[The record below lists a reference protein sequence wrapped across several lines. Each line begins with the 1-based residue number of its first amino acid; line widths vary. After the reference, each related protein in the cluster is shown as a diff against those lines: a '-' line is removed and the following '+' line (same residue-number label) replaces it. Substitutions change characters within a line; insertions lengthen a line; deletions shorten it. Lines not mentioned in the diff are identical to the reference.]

1 MLKVQARSLGAVAI
15 LRLDGQIVNGEAEI
29 LHHAVRALSETSE
42 TSVVKLDLASVTT
55 LDAGG
60 LGAMLELREWTKA
73 RGIRFE
79 LMNVTRRI
87 LMLLELTRLD
97 SVFQIG
103 NKVDFFPAV
112 AQGRSTQMVPLAS
125 CA

>member
-1 MLKVQARSLGAVAI
+1 MLKVQARNSGSVAI
-15 LRLDGQIVNGEAEI
+15 LRLDGQIVRSDTEV
-29 LHHAVRALSETSE
+29 LRHAVRALSETS
-42 TSVVKLDLASVTT
+42 VVRLDLASVTT
-55 LDAGG
+55 VDAGG

-79 LMNVTRRI
+79 LMNVTKRI
-87 LMLLELTRLD
+87 LSLLELARLD

-103 NKVDFFPAV
+103 AKVEFFPAV
-112 AQGRSTQMVPLAS
+112 AQSRAKQMTPLAS